1 MSQQVKVYRKLT
13 LEAPYGRME
22 AGTSEATAVD
32 GGTTAD
38 LNFID
43 IHAKSTATSGCT
55 RAIKSTLYANG
66 AGMEGEA
73 VRARTIV
80 NAAVAGGVHGLH
92 GGVELA
98 SSAGEIDGLAVGV
111 RGTFYEAGNA
121 AHSAGSVFG
130 GMSELY
136 AGGTNTDFG
145 GFTNHAIHRFVIDGN
160 ATGKN
165 TVDFVFDFALTNT
178 GCGVWTN
185 GVTNTNMLASLT
197 HALKCKINGSTV
209 YLPFATAI
217 T

>member
-1 MSQQVKVYRKLT
+1 MSQQVKVYRKLS
-13 LEAPYGRME
+13 LEAPYGRMDT
-22 AGTSEATAVD
+22 GTSEATAID

-38 LNFID
+38 VSFIN
-43 IHAKSTATSGCT
+43 IHCKSTATSGCT

-80 NAAVAGGVHGLH
+80 NAAVAGGVHGVH
-92 GGVELA
+92 GGVDMGT
-98 SSAGEIDGLAVGV
+98 SGEIDGLAVGV
-111 RGTFYEAGNA
+111 RGTFHEAANV
-121 AHSAGSVFG
+121 AHTAGSVYG

-145 GFTNHAIHRFVIDGN
+145 AFTNHAIHRFVIDGN

-165 TVDFVFDFALTNT
+165 TVDYVFEFALTNT

-197 HALKCKINGSTV
+197 QALKCKINGTTY
-209 YLPFATAI
+209 YLPLASAI

>member
-1 MSQQVKVYRKLT
+1 MDT
-13 LEAPYGRME
+13 
-22 AGTSEATAVD
+22 GTSEATAVD

-38 LNFID
+38 VNFIN
-43 IHAKSTATSGCT
+43 IHCKSAATSGCS

-80 NAAVAGGVHGLH
+80 NAAVAGTVHGLH
-92 GGVELA
+92 GGVDMAA
-98 SSAGEIDGLAVGV
+98 SADITGMAVGV
-111 RGTFYEAGNA
+111 RGTFHAESNTAFSG
-121 AHSAGSVFG
+121 GSVFG

-145 GFTNHAIHRFVIDGN
+145 GYTNHAIHRFVVDGN

-165 TVDFVFDFALTNT
+165 TADFALDFAVTVS
-178 GCGVWTN
+178 GQGLYTN

-197 HALKCKINGSTV
+197 EAIKCKINGLTV